1 MALQRTLLHNG
12 CVISMDK
19 QLGNFRRADVLIEG
33 TKIAAVGP
41 DLDVTDAEVIDA
53 SNMIVMPGLID
64 THRHLWESILR
75 NISAD
80 GVLANYFPDVMGI
93 LAPDYRPEDAYAG
106 NLIGALGAIDAG
118 ITTMLDWS
126 HIQNTPEHSDA
137 AIRALQESGIR
148 AVFGYGSPSTSLP
161 DWMFNSSLDHPEDVR
176 RLRTQYFSSEDQ
188 LMTLALALRGPEFTT
203 MDVVRHDWALARDVG
218 ARITVHVGV
227 AAYGFSGGVKRM
239 YEEGMLGPDT
249 TYVHC
254 CTLSDEELKAIVDT
268 GGTFSVSSAVE
279 MTMQHGMPPIDRI
292 LRLGARPSLS
302 VDVETNAPG
311 DLFTQMRA
319 VFQCQRALVNQRA
332 IYGGSIEGENLLSVR
347 DVLEFATIE
356 GARANGLDHKTGSL
370 TIGKEADILLLRT
383 DLLNVTPLNDP
394 IGAVVVGADTSNVDS
409 VFVAGRAMK
418 RHGQLLNVDL
428 DRVRKLAIESRDYV
442 VDKAKF
448 TLPAF

>member
-1 MALQRTLLHNG
+1 MANNRILLQNG
-12 CVISMDK
+12 CVITVDR

-41 DLDVTDAEVIDA
+41 DLGVTDVEVIDA

-64 THRHLWESILR
+64 THRHLWETILR

-80 GVLANYFPDVMGI
+80 GSLANYFPDIMGN
-93 LAPDYRPEDAYAG
+93 LATVYRPEDAYAG

-118 ITTMLDWS
+118 ITTLLDWS

-137 AIRALQESGIR
+137 AIRALQESGLR
-148 AVFGYGSPSTSLP
+148 AVFAYGSPS
-161 DWMFNSSLDHPEDVR
+161 SSLDWIFNGNLEHPEDVK
-176 RLRTQYFSSEDQ
+176 RLRTQYFSSEEQ
-188 LMTLALALRGPEFTT
+188 LLTLAMALRGPEFTT
-203 MDVVRHDWALARDVG
+203 MEVVRHDWKLARDVG

-227 AAYGFSGGVKRM
+227 STYGFSGGVKRM
-239 YEEGMLGPDT
+239 YDEGLLGSDT

-292 LRLGARPSLS
+292 LRMGVRPSLS

-319 VFQCQRALVNQRA
+319 AFQCQRALVNQRA
-332 IYGGSIEGENLLSVR
+332 LYGGSIEGETLVTVR

-356 GARANGLDHKTGSL
+356 GARANGLDSKTGSL
-370 TIGKEADILLLRT
+370 TPGKEADIILLRT
-383 DLLNVTPLNDP
+383 DRLNVTPLNDP
-394 IGAVVVGADTSNVDS
+394 IGAVVVGADTSNIDS
-409 VFVAGRAMK
+409 VFIAGRAMK
-418 RHGQLLNVDL
+418 RNGQLLNVDVQH
-428 DRVRKLAIESRDYV
+428 VRKLAIDSRDYV
-442 VDKAKF
+442 VSTSGF
-448 TLPAF
+448 TLPTF

>member
-1 MALQRTLLHNG
+1 MASNRILLQNG
-12 CVISMDK
+12 CVITVDT
-19 QLGNFRRADVLIEG
+19 QLGNFRQADVLIEG

-41 DLDVTDAEVIDA
+41 ELGVTDAEVIDA

-64 THRHLWESILR
+64 THRHLWEAILR

-80 GVLANYFPDVMGI
+80 GVLGNYFPDVMGA
-93 LAPDYRPEDAYAG
+93 LAPVYRPEDIYAS
-106 NLIGALGAIDAG
+106 NFIGALGAIDAG
-118 ITTMLDWS
+118 ITTLLDWS
-126 HIQNTPEHSDA
+126 HHHNTPEHSDA
-137 AIRALQESGIR
+137 SIQALKESGLR
-148 AVFGYGSPSTSLP
+148 TVFAYGTPNVSFSE
-161 DWMFNSSLDHPEDVR
+161 WWYNSSLNHSEDVR

-188 LMTLALALRGPEFTT
+188 LITLAMALRGPEFTT
-203 MDVVRHDWALARDVG
+203 MDVIWHDWALARDIG

-227 AAYGFSGGVKRM
+227 STYGFSGGVKRM
-239 YEEGMLGPDT
+239 YEEGLLGPDT

-268 GGTFSVSSAVE
+268 GGTFSIATAVE

-319 VFQCQRALVNQRA
+319 ALQCQRALVNQRA
-332 IYGGSIEGENLLSVR
+332 LYGGSFEGETLVTVR
-347 DVLEFATIE
+347 NVLEFATIE

-370 TIGKEADILLLRT
+370 TPGKEADIILLRT
-383 DLLNVTPLNDP
+383 DRLNVTPLNDP

-409 VFVAGRAMK
+409 VFIAGRAMK
-418 RHGQLLNVDL
+418 RNGQLLNVDL
-428 DRVRKLAIESRDYV
+428 PHVRKLATDSRDYV
-442 VDKAKF
+442 VATSGF
-448 TLPAF
+448 TLPTF

>member
-1 MALQRTLLHNG
+1 MTSNRILLQNG
-12 CVISMDK
+12 CVITVDK

-64 THRHLWESILR
+64 THRHMWEGILR

-80 GVLANYFPDVMGI
+80 GILANYFPDIMGN
-93 LAPDYRPEDAYAG
+93 LATVYRPQDAYAG
-106 NLIGALGAIDAG
+106 NLISALGALDAG
-118 ITTMLDWS
+118 TTTILDWS

-137 AIRALQESGIR
+137 TISALQDSGLR
-148 AVFGYGSPSTSLP
+148 AVFAYGTPS
-161 DWMFNSSLDHPEDVR
+161 SSLEWLFNGSLEHPEDIR

-188 LMTLALALRGPEFTT
+188 LLTLALALRGPEFTT
-203 MDVVRHDWALARDVG
+203 MDVVRHDWNLARELE

-227 AAYGFSGGVKRM
+227 SSYGFSGGVKRM
-239 YEEGMLGPDT
+239 YEEGLLGPDT

-254 CTLSDEELKAIVDT
+254 CTLSDEELKAIIDT
-268 GGTFSVSSAVE
+268 GGTFSVASAVE

-319 VFQCQRALVNQRA
+319 AFQGQRALVNQRA
-332 IYGGSIEGENLLSVR
+332 LYGGSFEGETLVTTR

-356 GARANGLDHKTGSL
+356 GARANGLDSKTGSL
-370 TIGKEADILLLRT
+370 TPGKEADIILLRT
-383 DLLNVTPLNDP
+383 DLLNMTPLNDP

-409 VFVAGRAMK
+409 VFIAGRAMK
-418 RHGQLLNVDL
+418 RHGQLLNVDVE
-428 DRVRKLAIESRDYV
+428 RVRKLANESRDYV
-442 VDKAKF
+442 LATSGF
-448 TLPAF
+448 TLPMF